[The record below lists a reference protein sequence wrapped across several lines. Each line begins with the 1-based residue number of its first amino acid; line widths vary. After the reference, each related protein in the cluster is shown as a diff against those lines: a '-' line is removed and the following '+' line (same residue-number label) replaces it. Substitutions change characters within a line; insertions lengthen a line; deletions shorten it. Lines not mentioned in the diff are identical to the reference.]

1 MTDEDCPGRRTHR
14 LGGEHAAQYQHK
26 PGCEPLREK
35 EGAHPVASFPAL
47 NAGGRQTGRNEPRAP
62 TLKHRPVGLPG
73 APKTEQRGGFILLGR
88 RAPLA
93 PQLLLEP
100 ELLVLLKLRLVPDVD
115 ILAESGIRPSLVEAT
130 LPLVHQ
136 DPSLTQPFHLRPL
149 LRGV

>member
-1 MTDEDCPGRRTHR
+1 MPAACAWPWITPTALSCDLQCPRNRGRF
-14 LGGEHAAQYQHK
+14 K

-35 EGAHPVASFPAL
+35 VGAHPVASFPAL

-62 TLKHRPVGLPG
+62 TLKHRTVGLPR

-100 ELLVLLKLRLVPDVD
+100 E
-115 ILAESGIRPSLVEAT
+115 
-130 LPLVHQ
+130 
-136 DPSLTQPFHLRPL
+136 
-149 LRGV
+149 